1 MKHGTRLPLRLYGL
15 LSLLKLYVSDRDA
28 YHVIRQVLKEKLSY
42 LGTLSLVELYQSTAL
57 IGQNRQESIIIEAG
71 CALGGSALV
80 IAACKHPSRAFYV
93 YDTFGMIPPPS
104 ERDGQ
109 DAHERY
115 GTIVSGE
122 SNGIRG
128 DVYYGYEK
136 NLYHRVQATF
146 SEFGYP
152 AARNNIHFVQGLF
165 EDTLVVDEP
174 VALAHIDSDWYDSV
188 LTCLQRIEPQLVR
201 GGVLIVDDYDTWSG
215 CRAAVDDYFAGKRDD
230 FDFVTR
236 TRLHIIR
243 K

>member
-1 MKHGTRLPLRLYGL
+1 MYGL
-15 LSLLKLYVSDRDA
+15 LKLLTVFVSDRGA
-28 YHVIRQVLKEKLSY
+28 YHVIQQVLKEKLSY
-42 LGTLSLVELYQSTAL
+42 LGTLGLVELYESTAL
-57 IGQNRQESIIIEAG
+57 VAAGQKGIIIEAG

-80 IAACKHPSRAFYV
+80 IAAAKRPSQAFYV

-115 GTIVSGE
+115 GTIVAGE

-128 DVYYGYEK
+128 DPYYGYEK
-136 NLYHRVQATF
+136 NLYQRVQATF

-152 AARNNIHFVQGLF
+152 TAQNNIHLVQGLF
-165 EDTLVVDEP
+165 EDTLVTDEP

-188 LTCLQRIEPQLVR
+188 LTCMQRIEPQLVR
-201 GGVLIVDDYDTWSG
+201 GGVLIVDDYDAWSG
-215 CRAAVDDYFAGKRDD
+215 CRAAIDDYFADKRED
-230 FDFVTR
+230 FDFVFR
-236 TRLHIIR
+236 SRLHIIR